1 MKILI
6 DMNLSPEW
14 VDEFSQHGIEAVHWA
29 SVGKYDAPDALLME
43 WARANDYIIFTHDLD
58 FGTTLALTNAE
69 KPSVIQVRT
78 QDVTVGH
85 LKNMVIKT
93 LFEHSALLNKGALL
107 ILDEYKKRV
116 RILPLT

>member
-14 VDEFSQHGIEAVHWA
+14 VDEFSHHGIEAIHWA
-29 SVGKYDAPDALLME
+29 SVGKFDAPDVHLME
-43 WARANDYIIFTHDLD
+43 WARDNDYIVFTHDLD
-58 FGTTLALTNAE
+58 FGTALALTNAE

-78 QDVTVGH
+78 QDVTVNH
-85 LKNMVIKT
+85 LKSMVIKT
-93 LFEHSALLNKGALL
+93 LLEHATLLKQGALL

-116 RILPLT
+116 RILPL

>member
-14 VDEFSQHGIEAVHWA
+14 VDELGNRGIEAVHW
-29 SVGKYDAPDALLME
+29 SSIGQFDAQDTVLME
-43 WARANDYIIFTHDLD
+43 WAREHDYIVFTHDLD

-69 KPSVIQVRT
+69 KPSVLQVRT

-85 LKNMVIKT
+85 LKDM
-93 LFEHSALLNKGALL
+93 GALL
-107 ILDEYKKRV
+107 ILDEHKKRV
-116 RILPLT
+116 RILPL